1 MYAYNSFILVDLGKI
16 KFVDGILSAFTTT
29 LLYIGIEEQYYL
41 FFELIWSS
49 MLWFLSYHGL

>member
-16 KFVDGILSAFTTT
+16 EFVDGILSTFTTT

-49 MLWFLSYHGL
+49 MLWFLS

>member
-16 KFVDGILSAFTTT
+16 EFVDGFLSTFTTT

-41 FFELIWSS
+41 FFELI
-49 MLWFLSYHGL
+49 

>member
-1 MYAYNSFILVDLGKI
+1 MYAYNLFILVDLGKTQFI
-16 KFVDGILSAFTTT
+16 DCVLSAFTAT

-49 MLWFLSYHGL
+49 MLWFLS